1 MSQAFVV
8 AGGLLFAGSLV
19 FFAVSYVSG
28 FDGGGPWSWVTGGKP
43 LVIDVALFTI
53 FAMHHSIF
61 ARRPFQRWIERIVR
75 PELERSTYVWIA
87 SVLFLV
93 VCAVW
98 QPVPGTLW
106 SLAGPGA
113 VLMRGAQLCGAAL
126 AVVAARRLDAL
137 ALAGV
142 RQVLDSRPASEPS
155 PEVVLDRGP
164 YSLIRHPIYLGW
176 FVMAWCAPV
185 MNGTRLV
192 FAAVSCLYLV
202 IAIPFEERDLHR
214 TLGAS
219 YTRYAQR
226 VRWRVVPGI
235 Y

>member
-1 MSQAFVV
+1 MSQAFAI
-8 AGGLLFAGSLV
+8 AGGLLFAGSLI
-19 FFAVSYVSG
+19 FFGVSYVTG
-28 FDGGGPWSWVTGGKP
+28 FAGGGVWSWDAGWKP
-43 LVIDVALFTI
+43 LAIDVILFTI
-53 FAMHHSIF
+53 FALHHSIF
-61 ARRPFQRWIERIVR
+61 ARRPFQRWLERIVR

-87 SVLFLV
+87 SVLFLI
-93 VCAVW
+93 VCAIW

-113 VLMRGAQLCGAAL
+113 ILVRGAQLFGAAL
-126 AVVAARRLDAL
+126 SVFAARRLDVL

-142 RQVLDSRPASEPS
+142 RQVLDRRPASTPT

-176 FVMAWCAPV
+176 FLMVWCAPV

-192 FAAVSCLYLV
+192 FAAVSCFYLV